1 MRVAIMYPDL
11 VRIITMFSR
20 LLSNFFRFL
29 LMIILIK
36 QVLIMAKTSW
46 DVNKHLPIINVV
58 ERTSR
63 QIARSKQL
71 NELKRRHRHAL
82 YDSSPT
88 RIVGLERPCTRK
100 RQPTSAD
107 VPVQFAN
114 SVYINFRLL
123 RHLRL
128 PKIVNIRTRLYH
140 IPNEPH
146 LSTAAYNFKFH
157 NTKHQR
163 LHSFAHILV
172 ITWVLQICITVLFC
186 ISTISVTDS

>member
-29 LMIILIK
+29 LMIK
-36 QVLIMAKTSW
+36 QVLITAKTSW
-46 DVNKHLPIINVV
+46 DVNKHLPIINVVV

-82 YDSSPT
+82 SSWT
-88 RIVGLERPCTRK
+88 VLVRQLTDTHCRPGTSLYATVYSGRTAVWDVIWRRRK

-128 PKIVNIRTRLYH
+128 PKN
-140 IPNEPH
+140 
-146 LSTAAYNFKFH
+146 
-157 NTKHQR
+157 
-163 LHSFAHILV
+163 
-172 ITWVLQICITVLFC
+172 C
-186 ISTISVTDS
+186 

>member
-29 LMIILIK
+29 LMIK
-36 QVLIMAKTSW
+36 QVLITAKTSW
-46 DVNKHLPIINVV
+46 DVNKHLPIINAV

-82 YDSSPT
+82 SSWT
-88 RIVGLERPCTRK
+88 VLVRQLTDTHCRPGTSLYATVYSGRTDVIWRGRK

-128 PKIVNIRTRLYH
+128 PKN
-140 IPNEPH
+140 
-146 LSTAAYNFKFH
+146 
-157 NTKHQR
+157 
-163 LHSFAHILV
+163 
-172 ITWVLQICITVLFC
+172 C
-186 ISTISVTDS
+186 

>member
-29 LMIILIK
+29 LMIK
-36 QVLIMAKTSW
+36 QVLITAKTSW
-46 DVNKHLPIINVV
+46 DVNKHLPIINVVV

-82 YDSSPT
+82 SSWT
-88 RIVGLERPCTRK
+88 VLVRQLTDTHCRPGTSLYATVYSGRTDVIWRGRK

-128 PKIVNIRTRLYH
+128 PKN
-140 IPNEPH
+140 
-146 LSTAAYNFKFH
+146 
-157 NTKHQR
+157 
-163 LHSFAHILV
+163 
-172 ITWVLQICITVLFC
+172 C
-186 ISTISVTDS
+186 

>member
-29 LMIILIK
+29 LMIK
-36 QVLIMAKTSW
+36 QVLITAKTSW
-46 DVNKHLPIINVV
+46 DVNKHLPIINAV

-71 NELKRRHRHAL
+71 NELKRRHWHAL
-82 YDSSPT
+82 SSWT
-88 RIVGLERPCTRK
+88 VLVRQLTDMHCRPGTSLYATVYSGRTDVIWRGRK

-128 PKIVNIRTRLYH
+128 PKN
-140 IPNEPH
+140 
-146 LSTAAYNFKFH
+146 
-157 NTKHQR
+157 
-163 LHSFAHILV
+163 
-172 ITWVLQICITVLFC
+172 C
-186 ISTISVTDS
+186 

>member
-29 LMIILIK
+29 LMIK
-36 QVLIMAKTSW
+36 QVLITAKTSW
-46 DVNKHLPIINVV
+46 DVNKHLPIINAV

-63 QIARSKQL
+63 QIARSKQF

-82 YDSSPT
+82 SSWT
-88 RIVGLERPCTRK
+88 VLVRQLTDTHCRPGTSLYATVYSGRTAVWDVIWRRRK

-128 PKIVNIRTRLYH
+128 PKN
-140 IPNEPH
+140 
-146 LSTAAYNFKFH
+146 
-157 NTKHQR
+157 
-163 LHSFAHILV
+163 
-172 ITWVLQICITVLFC
+172 C
-186 ISTISVTDS
+186 

>member
-20 LLSNFFRFL
+20 LLSNFFPVFVDD
-29 LMIILIK
+29 
-36 QVLIMAKTSW
+36 QASFDQTSW
-46 DVNKHLPIINVV
+46 DVNKHFRLPIINVI

-82 YDSSPT
+82 SSWT
-88 RIVGLERPCTRK
+88 VLVRQLTDTHCRPGTSLYATVYSGRTAVWDVIWRRRK

-128 PKIVNIRTRLYH
+128 PKN
-140 IPNEPH
+140 
-146 LSTAAYNFKFH
+146 
-157 NTKHQR
+157 
-163 LHSFAHILV
+163 
-172 ITWVLQICITVLFC
+172 C
-186 ISTISVTDS
+186 

>member
-29 LMIILIK
+29 LMIK
-36 QVLIMAKTSW
+36 QVLITAKTSW
-46 DVNKHLPIINVV
+46 DVNKHLPIINVVV

-82 YDSSPT
+82 SSWT
-88 RIVGLERPCTRK
+88 VLVRQLTDTHCRPGTSLYATVYSGRTDVIWRRRK

-128 PKIVNIRTRLYH
+128 PKN
-140 IPNEPH
+140 
-146 LSTAAYNFKFH
+146 
-157 NTKHQR
+157 
-163 LHSFAHILV
+163 
-172 ITWVLQICITVLFC
+172 C
-186 ISTISVTDS
+186 